1 MVDQSADTMVAQKDG
16 EKELQTV
23 ALWARKS
30 VGQTVEQ
37 WAVNLV
43 DEWAA
48 GLVGRLV
55 AR

>member
-1 MVDQSADTMVAQKDG
+1 MVDQSADTMAAQKDG
-16 EKELQTV
+16 GKELQMV
-23 ALWARKS
+23 VVWARKL

-48 GLVGRLV
+48 GLVERLV